1 MNVDLTSALGQ
12 MATTSTPLPSR
23 DASKALKAA
32 RDFESVLLT
41 SVFAALEKSFS
52 WDHEDTTP
60 GATSYRAMGTKALAD
75 AVAASGGIGIGKFI
89 LGHLPVTKVASK
101 GGTSE

>member
-1 MNVDLTSALGQ
+1 MNVDLSSALGQ
-12 MATTSTPLPSR
+12 MATTAVPSK
-23 DASKALKAA
+23 DAAKGLKAA

-41 SVFAALEKSFS
+41 SVFDALEKSFA

-60 GATSYRAMGTKALAD
+60 GATSYREMGTKALAD

-89 LGHLPVTKVASK
+89 LRHLPVTKVATK
-101 GGTSE
+101 G